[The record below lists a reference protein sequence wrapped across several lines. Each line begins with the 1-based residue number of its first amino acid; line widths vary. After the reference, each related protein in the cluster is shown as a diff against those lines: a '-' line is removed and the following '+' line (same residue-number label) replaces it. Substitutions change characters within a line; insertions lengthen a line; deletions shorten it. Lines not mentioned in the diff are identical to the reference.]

1 MQMLSIQILSQP
13 SPLAIIA
20 FHLNALQKMLIFI
33 NELAIIIHGY
43 LNVIIVGIYG
53 FFDEHDFVWI
63 TL

>member
-20 FHLNALQKMLIFI
+20 FPLNALQIMLIFI

-43 LNVIIVGIYG
+43 LNIIIVRLYG
-53 FFDEHDFVWI
+53 FFNEHDFVGI
-63 TL
+63 AL